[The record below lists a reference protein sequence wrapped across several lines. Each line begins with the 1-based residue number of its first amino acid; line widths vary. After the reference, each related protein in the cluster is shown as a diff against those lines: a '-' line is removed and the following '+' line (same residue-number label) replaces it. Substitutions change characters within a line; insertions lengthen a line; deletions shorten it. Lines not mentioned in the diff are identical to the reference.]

1 MTKARDEARDFLT
14 KFVVCLCRVVA
25 ERDEKAEENERLKE
39 ENRDLVSKKNWCNER
54 ARNLLDKRERL
65 SKALEGIEQAAEA
78 ERSRCGV
85 TFDFAFEIGEM
96 AQAALKEDRQD
107 G

>member
-65 SKALEGIEQAAEA
+65 FKALEGIEQAAEA

-85 TFDFAFEIGEM
+85 TFDFAFKIGEM

>member
-1 MTKARDEARDFLT
+1 MTKARDKARDFLT

-25 ERDEKAEENERLKE
+25 ESDEKAEENERLKE
-39 ENRDLVSKKNWCNER
+39 ENRDLISKKNWCNER
-54 ARNLLDKRERL
+54 TRNLLNKQDRL
-65 SKALEGIEQAAEA
+65 CKALKEIEQAAEA

-85 TFDFAFEIGEM
+85 TFDFAFKIGEM
-96 AQAALKEDRQD
+96 AEAALEEVD

>member
-78 ERSRCGV
+78 ER
-85 TFDFAFEIGEM
+85 TA
-96 AQAALKEDRQD
+96 
-107 G
+107 